1 MGAVRLIATLA
12 ALWIGVAAVSAAAQP
27 TARDDPQWQSIV
39 EAARGQTV
47 YFNGWGGAERIN
59 AYVDWAA
66 DRAFELYGVRVRH
79 VRVGDVA
86 EVVSRILAE
95 RTAGRNEG
103 GSVDLLWVN
112 GENFAAMKR
121 NGLLGAPFTHLMP
134 NFALVDTEGL
144 PTTLIDFGEPVEGLE
159 SPWGMAQLV
168 FIHDAALVEMP
179 PRSMAEL
186 LTFARDNPGRFAYP
200 QPPDF
205 HGTTFVKQAL
215 IALAEDPAVLQQPVD
230 QVDFATVTAPLW
242 DYLDLLHPHV
252 WRGGQVFPQAGPQLI
267 QMLDDGEI
275 DIAFNFNPAEA
286 SAAIANGQLPETVR
300 TYVFDGGTIGNTHFV
315 AIPFNAAAR
324 EGAMVFANL
333 LLSPEAQ
340 LRKEDPELWGDP
352 TVLDV
357 DRLPSPWRERFVTLD
372 RGPATLTTEQRGTPL
387 LEPHASW
394 MDALEAEWLSRY
406 GQ

>member
-1 MGAVRLIATLA
+1 MRSVRPIAILA
-12 ALWIGVAAVSAAAQP
+12 AAWIGLAPPAAAQAP
-27 TARDDPQWQSIV
+27 GADDPRWQAIL

-66 DRAFELYGVRVRH
+66 GRVLEAYGVRVRH
-79 VRVGDVA
+79 VRVGDIA

-95 RTAGRNEG
+95 RVAGRTED
-103 GSVDLLWVN
+103 GSVDLMWIN

-121 NGLLGAPFTHLMP
+121 NDLLGPPFTGLLP
-134 NFALVDTEGL
+134 NYAFVDTEGL
-144 PTTLIDFGEPVEGLE
+144 PTTLVDFGEPVEGLE
-159 SPWGMAQLV
+159 APWGMAQLV
-168 FIHDAALVEMP
+168 FLYDRAYVEEP
-179 PRSMAEL
+179 PRSMPAL
-186 LTFARDNPGRFAYP
+186 LDYVRRNPGRFAYP

-205 HGTTFVKQAL
+205 HGTTFLKQAL
-215 IALAEDPAVLQQPVD
+215 ISLADDPAILQRPVD
-230 QVDFATVTAPLW
+230 EVDFAAVAAPLW
-242 DYLDLLHPHV
+242 DYLEELHPHL
-252 WRGGQVFPQAGPQLI
+252 WRGGQTFPQSGPQLI

-286 SAAIANGQLPETVR
+286 SAAILDGRLPDTVR
-300 TYVFDGGTIGNTHFV
+300 TYVLDGGTIGNTHFT

-324 EGAMVFANL
+324 EGAMVFANF

-340 LRKEDPELWGDP
+340 LRKADPEHWGDP

-357 DRLPSPWRERFVTLD
+357 DRLPGPWPQRFADLD
-372 RGPATLTTEQRGTPL
+372 RGPATLTPAERGTPQ

-394 MDALEAEWLSRY
+394 MPALEAEWLNRY